1 MLLMAEAGKGGG
13 ELIGGAAVKIAFNGG
28 NGGNAVGSLVVGMAL
43 NASDMD
49 YHIIGLAGLPFTMAA
64 VALLATFALR
74 FERVGRR

>member
-13 ELIGGAAVKIAFNGG
+13 ELIGGAAVKIAF